1 VRLRRRR
8 RGERSVRA
16 EFVAGAGAFTPY
28 VAVEV
33 EGLTFLVSTHDP
45 KMAKFFAS
53 RKRNEL
59 RVLESALGILGGSG
73 SGGTFVDVG
82 AYLGTATLAALRS
95 GFTNAV
101 AVEPEPGTVRLLRA
115 NVALNGADDR
125 VRVVAAA
132 LSSRAGTADL
142 DLGPGSRGKARLVA
156 GPDDTARGETIE
168 VALTGL
174 DELGIDP
181 SEIGL
186 LWLDVEG
193 HEVHVLEGAPRTLA
207 VSPPLVMEL
216 YPRLLARAGSLERLV
231 PLLERHYTHVADLRT
246 GDQPRP
252 VGELGSLVDGYA
264 DGHTDL
270 LLFRR

>member
-1 VRLRRRR
+1 MRLLRRR

-16 EFVAGAGAFTPY
+16 EFVAGAEAFTPY

-33 EGLTFLVSTHDP
+33 EGMTFLVSTSDP

-59 RVLESALGILGGSG
+59 RVLESALEILGGA
-73 SGGTFVDVG
+73 GGTFVDVG

-95 GFTNAV
+95 GFSSAV
-101 AVEPEPGTVRLLRA
+101 AVEPEPDTARLLRA
-115 NVALNGADDR
+115 NVALNGADDH
-125 VRVVAAA
+125 VRIVAAA
-132 LSSRAGTADL
+132 LSNRTGTADL
-142 DLGPGSRGKARLVA
+142 DLGPGSKGKARVVA
-156 GPDDTARGETIE
+156 GSEDTARGETVE
-168 VALTGL
+168 VTLTSL
-174 DELGIDP
+174 DQLGIDP
-181 SEIGL
+181 AEIGL

-207 VSPPLVMEL
+207 ASPPLVMEL
-216 YPRLLARAGSLERLV
+216 YPRLLARAGSLDRLV
-231 PLLERHYTHVADLRT
+231 PLLGRHYTHVGDLRT

-252 VGELGSLVDGYA
+252 VGELGDLVDGYA

>member
-1 VRLRRRR
+1 MRLRRRR

-16 EFVAGAGAFTPY
+16 EFVAGAEAFTPY

-33 EGLTFLVSTHDP
+33 EGLTFLVSTRDP

-59 RVLESALGILGGSG
+59 RVLESALGILGGA
-73 SGGTFVDVG
+73 GGTFVDVG

-95 GFTNAV
+95 GFASAV
-101 AVEPEPGTVRLLRA
+101 AVEPEPDTVRLLRA

-125 VRVVAAA
+125 IRVVASA
-132 LSSRAGTADL
+132 LSNRAGTADL
-142 DLGPGSRGKARLVA
+142 DLGPGSRGKARVVA

-168 VALTGL
+168 VALTSL

-181 SEIGL
+181 VEIGL

-193 HEVHVLEGAPRTLA
+193 HEVHVLEGGPRTLA

-216 YPRLLARAGSLERLV
+216 YPRLLARAGSLDRLV
-231 PLLERHYTHVADLRT
+231 PLLGQHYTHVADLRT
-246 GDQPRP
+246 GDEPRP
-252 VGELGSLVDGYA
+252 VEELGNLVDGYA

-270 LLFRR
+270 LLLRR